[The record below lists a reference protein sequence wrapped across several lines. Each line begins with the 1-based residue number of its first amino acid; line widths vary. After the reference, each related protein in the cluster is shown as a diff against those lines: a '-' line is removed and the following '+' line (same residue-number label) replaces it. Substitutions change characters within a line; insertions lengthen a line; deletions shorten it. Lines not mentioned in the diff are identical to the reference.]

1 MEDYKFLIYIVGFI
15 LYSLFKAFNKK
26 NKPVTRKKRPSS
38 NQDEQSSPKTFE
50 EILAELSGENKEAGQ
65 SVLEETDR
73 IETEE
78 RPLDQKI
85 SRAEYENADSTL
97 KELYEK
103 GEKLKTLNE
112 LVDIEKMETKSR
124 FSAYNQLSS
133 DNSLAAEIRE
143 DFENPDTVKK
153 AFIYSEIFNRKY

>member
-15 LYSLFKAFNKK
+15 LYSLYKAFNKK
-26 NKPVTRKKRPSS
+26 NKPVTRKKRPST
-38 NQDEQSSPKTFE
+38 NQQEESSPKTFE
-50 EILAELSGENKEAGQ
+50 EILVELGGENKEAGTD
-65 SVLEETDR
+65 VLEETGR

-78 RPLDQKI
+78 RPLKQKV
-85 SRAEYENADSTL
+85 SKEEYENADSTL

-112 LVDIEKMETKSR
+112 LVDIEKLETKSR
-124 FSAYNQLSS
+124 FSAYSQEKAE
-133 DNSLAAEIRE
+133 NSLAAEIRE